1 MSAIDISTPKTI
13 LNTGILQL
21 QNGVAMDATLRNVA
35 DQNNTISPL
44 KLSTASV
51 QVTSTLQITTNDNP
65 YIDAEDGAG
74 NNRFTIGR
82 ASASQQVNVDFASN
96 PTSATDAVGAFRTY
110 ANGVALSEAMTFLR
124 NGNVGVGTAPST
136 VDRLNVGGKVVANTI
151 NLTQNGSSI
160 QISGIDT
167 LDRGADIRYSYAGG
181 SHIHRFFTNSGT
193 ERLTILNDGSVGI
206 GTITPTARL
215 QVKGSGST
223 SATTS
228 LLVQNSGASEMLSI
242 TDDRVTTISG
252 ADSTNVLRVWTGTTD
267 AQLLFK
273 PSGQTSQVYLQSQSQ
288 TAVMQVNNSGNYIG
302 AAFMANTDGA
312 NANYGTNRG
321 SGGGVNYYSSLNGT
335 AHSHKWFHNLSE
347 QMRLSYTGNLLVGTT
362 TDTARLSIKGSG
374 STSATT
380 SLLVQNSAGSNLLSV
395 LDDGRLTNFGDFYLG
410 SGSAGGSSIF
420 QNSGN
425 TLNLSADN
433 NHDVGYTQIRAR
445 RTAAGGGVR
454 IENTNYPSNP
464 DNSAQLDV
472 ASTTKG
478 FLPPRMTTLEKNA
491 IAAPAAGLMVYDTT
505 LARPCFYNGAAWI
518 TL

>member
-51 QVTSTLQITTNDNP
+51 QVTSTLQITTNNNP

-82 ASASQQVNVDFASN
+82 ASSSQQVNVDFASN

-124 NGNVGVGTAPST
+124 NGNVGVGTTAPTQKLEVNAGTDLVALLLKYNGNDGGFTSQNYGTLAANRTSQLRLINGST
-136 VDRLNVGGKVVANTI
+136 IFGANDRTYQLV
-151 NLTQNGSSI
+151 NLGTSATDADFYLQYWNGSS
-160 QISGIDT
+160 
-167 LDRGADIRYSYAGG
+167 Y
-181 SHIHRFFTNSGT
+181 N
-193 ERLTILNDGSVGI
+193 ERLRIKSNGNVGI
-206 GTITPTARL
+206 GTTTPSQPLQVVGNVQGTNLISTSNVACGNVLYNNNFYCESSGNTNIGGGQAPATARL

-228 LLVQNSGASEMLSI
+228 LLVQNS
-242 TDDRVTTISG
+242 
-252 ADSTNVLRVWTGTTD
+252 
-267 AQLLFK
+267 
-273 PSGQTSQVYLQSQSQ
+273 
-288 TAVMQVNNSGNYIG
+288 
-302 AAFMANTDGA
+302 AA
-312 NANYGTNRG
+312 
-321 SGGGVNYYSSLNGT
+321 
-335 AHSHKWFHNLSE
+335 
-347 QMRLSYTGNLLVGTT
+347 
-362 TDTARLSIKGSG
+362 
-374 STSATT
+374 
-380 SLLVQNSAGSNLLSV
+380 SNLLSV

-420 QNSGN
+420 VNSGN

-433 NHDVGYTQIRAR
+433 NHDVGYTQIKAR